1 MPPREA
7 APCLLD
13 RQWSD
18 GPLPGV
24 WVGPFG
30 ESSLSV
36 SDKFPDLILKWVNEC
51 ITSKG
56 FQPALHISSE
66 LFERGRKYT

>member
-7 APCLLD
+7 ALCLLD

-30 ESSLSV
+30 EPSLSV
-36 SDKFPDLILKWVNEC
+36 SDKFPDLILKWVNDL
-51 ITSKG
+51 S
-56 FQPALHISSE
+56 A
-66 LFERGRKYT
+66 

>member
-18 GPLPGV
+18 GPLPGL

-36 SDKFPDLILKWVNEC
+36 SDKFPDLILKWVNDL
-51 ITSKG
+51 S
-56 FQPALHISSE
+56 A
-66 LFERGRKYT
+66 